1 MLSEDELRRDTKR
14 THLCELVRAACHD
27 EGASAEILDM
37 PQRQEGSISI
47 SSIGAHDSPVA
58 NINASLEMDRAE
70 AAVLHE
76 AGHWLEGHEVFG
88 SEANRAYEAAKAYDD
103 AHDAR
108 TRGPFE
114 QAADRRALTILGEVE
129 VLSLLETDPG
139 RIAGLLVEDA
149 EQYGAFGRGTV
160 YPPK

>member
-1 MLSEDELRRDTKR
+1 MR
-14 THLCELVRAACHD
+14 
-27 EGASAEILDM
+27 
-37 PQRQEGSISI
+37 PRQEGSITI
-47 SSIGAHDSPVA
+47 SSIGGHESPVA
-58 NINASLEMDRAE
+58 NISASLEMDRAE

-103 AHDAR
+103 AHDDR

-114 QAADRRALTILGEVE
+114 QAADRRALSILGEGE

-139 RIAGLLVEDA
+139 RVADLLVEDA
-149 EQYGAFGRGTV
+149 EQYAAFERGADAGRRRPSSAV
-160 YPPK
+160 